1 MDPVTISLAM
11 GVASKAFDAIKKGF
25 AVGRD
30 IEQMSGDIGRWMG
43 AVSDV
48 DNAEKQAKNPPLFGK
63 LFKAGSIEEAAL
75 AAYAAKKKLEEQRYE
90 LKMFLN
96 MTYGPQAYN
105 ELLQMEGQIRK
116 ERQQTIYKQQQ
127 LRRQI
132 GEAVAWLL
140 VVGIIGGFAVLVA
153 SIWIKQARADGK
165 MYNAP
170 KDYTYKQKVW
180 QGKITEKKYTTCRLK
195 KRVTSKYT
203 KKKACIYEGGN
214 KTYTMM
220 IEVWCPKKYKCV
232 YDPNGTEPDIDK
244 VMESLR
250 SIKD

>member
-75 AAYAAKKKLEEQRYE
+75 SAYAAKKKLEEQRYE

-105 ELLQMEGQIRK
+105 DLLAMEGQIRK

-132 GEAVAWLL
+132 GEAIGWLVCAL
-140 VVGIIGGFAVLVA
+140 IIGAFAVLIA
-153 SIWIKQARADGK
+153 SIWIKKARGA
-165 MYNAP
+165 YEFTP
-170 KDYTYKQKVW
+170 RDYTRQQKTW
-180 QGKITEKKYTTCRLK
+180 REPDPKKYTTCRLK
-195 KRVTSKYT
+195 KRITSKYT
-203 KKKACIYEGGN
+203 QKKACIYEGGN
-214 KTYTMM
+214 KTFTMM
-220 IEVWCPKKYKCV
+220 IESWCPKKYKCL
-232 YDPNGTEPDIDK
+232 YDPNGEELDIDR